1 LNDHNQQE
9 KIKMSKQVEPK
20 TNTTQSE
27 ETKPRYEPPKLILLN
42 KITIGQGVCGT
53 CSTDAQ
59 VCLGGNA
66 PGVNG
71 CTSGTTALAGCSVG
85 ITVGPV

>member
-1 LNDHNQQE
+1 
-9 KIKMSKQVEPK
+9 MSKQVEPK

-53 CSTDAQ
+53 
-59 VCLGGNA
+59 G
-66 PGVNG
+66 
-71 CTSGTTALAGCSVG
+71 
-85 ITVGPV
+85 